1 VDPVRVRFVQSSDLR
16 LRVIEQGDPDAPAV
30 LLVHGYPDD
39 SGVWD
44 GVADELAARFHVV
57 RFDVRGHGGS
67 DEPADGYG
75 LDLLAAD
82 IAAVARSTGKSGV
95 HLVGHDWGSVQGW
108 HAVSVHPELFATFT
122 SISGPH
128 LGHVGDWVRRNR
140 HAPWRVLRLVAPSW
154 YIGCFQVP
162 KVPELAWSTR
172 FLLRRFHASK
182 RNAVNGLQLYRTNVG
197 HAPRPRR
204 VTVPVQQIAL
214 QHDPYVTAQH
224 LAAAEPWT
232 EHLTRRPLF
241 AGHWAPRT
249 HPAHVARMISEFA
262 ERREPRRAL
271 VVVTGAGSG
280 IGRATAQAFAGEG
293 AEVVCL
299 DVDGDAAELT
309 ATTTGGHACT
319 VDVTDGAAVGRLAER
334 IVVEH
339 GVPDVVMANAG
350 VAVAGPFLETSEE
363 DWRRVVDVNLWGVV
377 HTLRAFA
384 PHLVA
389 RGEGGRLVITSSVAG
404 YFPTAALP
412 AYSATKAAVLSLG
425 QSLDVELRKTGVGVT
440 VVCPGVVHTNIT
452 RAATFAGLDER
463 EQERQRAS
471 MTRWYRLRSFGP
483 EKVAREVVAAV
494 RRERLVV
501 PVTAEA
507 KLVRV
512 LNRIAPSLVRLLGRI
527 RVPG

>member
-1 VDPVRVRFVQSSDLR
+1 MDPVRVRFVQGSDLR

-44 GVADELAARFHVV
+44 GVADELSSRFRVV

-67 DEPADGYG
+67 DEPTDGYG

-82 IAAVARSTGKSGV
+82 IAAVARSTGEERV
-95 HLVGHDWGSVQGW
+95 HLVGHDWGSVQSW
-108 HAVSVHPELFATFT
+108 RAASLHPELFATFT
-122 SISGPH
+122 SISGPD
-128 LGHVGDWVRRNR
+128 LGHLADWVGRNR
-140 HAPWRVLRLVAPSW
+140 HAPWRVLRLLAPSW
-154 YIGCFQVP
+154 YIACFKVP
-162 KVPELAWSTR
+162 KIPELLWSTPAV
-172 FLLRRFHASK
+172 LRAFHASR
-182 RNAVNGLQLYRTNVG
+182 RNAVNGLELYRANVG
-197 HAPRPRR
+197 HAPQPRK
-204 VTVPVQQIAL
+204 VAVPVQQIAL

-224 LAAAEPWT
+224 LAAAEPWA
-232 EHLTRRPLF
+232 ENLTRRPLF

-249 HPAHVARMISEFA
+249 HPEHVARMIAEFA
-262 ERREPRRAL
+262 ERRPSRREL

-280 IGRATAQAFAGEG
+280 IGRATAEAFAAEG
-293 AEVVCL
+293 AEVVSV
-299 DVDGDAAELT
+299 DVDGEAAART
-309 ATTTGGHACT
+309 AAATGGHAHQ
-319 VDVTDGAAVGRLAER
+319 VDVTDAAAVGRLAEK
-334 IVVEH
+334 IVDEH

-350 VAVAGPFLETSEE
+350 IAVAGPFLDTGEE

-384 PHLVA
+384 PHLVN
-389 RGEGGRLVITSSVAG
+389 RGEGGRLVVTSSLAG

-425 QSLDVELRKTGVGVT
+425 QSLDIELKKTGVGVT

-452 RAATFAGLDER
+452 RVATFAGLDAR

-494 RRERLVV
+494 RAGRLIV

-512 LNRIAPSLVRLLGRI
+512 LNRVAPSLVGKLGRI